1 MSYFEASV
9 RVPLMVHYPKRFQPR
24 RVPENVST
32 LDILPTLVDLVGL
45 KLNSYLPIDGT
56 SLMPQLQGMSSHDT
70 VFAEYCG
77 EGTISPMMMIRRGP
91 WKYITCP
98 ADPPQLFNLKHD
110 PLELKNLAQAK
121 KIVDASGIVSQLL
134 EDFAQEA
141 AKKWEFQKISDNV
154 RASQRQRRFVWA
166 ALKQG
171 KFTSW
176 DYDPIDD
183 GREKYFLC
191 TLFNKLALVDRH
203 RYIRSHVPLDD
214 LELRARFPAVDAY
227 GRETRP
233 LRHDQAGSNG
243 Q

>member
-1 MSYFEASV
+1 
-9 RVPLMVHYPKRFQPR
+9 MVHYPKRFQPR

-32 LDILPTLVDLVGL
+32 LDMLPTLVDLVGL
-45 KLNSYLPIDGT
+45 KLNSYLPMDGT
-56 SLMPQLQGMSSHDT
+56 SLMPQLQGMSGHDT

-98 ADPPQLFNLKHD
+98 ADPPQLFNLKDD

-121 KIVDASGIVSQLL
+121 KIVDASSIVGQLL

-154 RASQRQRRFVWA
+154 RVSQRQRRFVWG

-183 GREKYFLC
+183 GREKYFPC
-191 TLFNKLALVDRH
+191 TLFYKLAHVDRH

-214 LELRARFPAVDAY
+214 LELRARFPAVDTY
-227 GRETRP
+227 GRETQP

>member
-24 RVPENVST
+24 RVAENVST

-56 SLMPQLQGMSSHDT
+56 SLMPQLQGMSGHDT

-77 EGTISPMMMIRRGP
+77 EGTISPMMMIRHGP

-98 ADPPQLFNLKHD
+98 ADPPQLFNLKDD

-121 KIVDASGIVSQLL
+121 IVDASGIVGQLL

-141 AKKWEFQKISDNV
+141 AKKWDFQKISDNV
-154 RASQRQRRFVWA
+154 RVSQRQRRFVWG

-183 GREKYFLC
+183 GREKYVLH
-191 TLFNKLALVDRH
+191 TLF
-203 RYIRSHVPLDD
+203 IS
-214 LELRARFPAVDAY
+214 
-227 GRETRP
+227 
-233 LRHDQAGSNG
+233 
-243 Q
+243 

>member
-45 KLNSYLPIDGT
+45 KLNPYLSMDGT
-56 SLMPQLQGMSSHDT
+56 SLMPQLQGRFGHDT

-77 EGTISPMMMIRRGP
+77 EGTIAPMMMIRRGP

-98 ADPPQLFNLKHD
+98 ADPPQLFNLEDD
-110 PLELKNLAQAK
+110 PLELRNLAQAK
-121 KIVDASGIVSQLL
+121 KTIDGPSVVGQLL
-134 EDFAQEA
+134 AEFAQEA
-141 AKKWEFQKISDNV
+141 AEKWEFQRISDDV
-154 RASQRQRRFVWA
+154 RVSQRQRRFVWG

-176 DYDPIDD
+176 DYNPIDD
-183 GREKYFLC
+183 GREK
-191 TLFNKLALVDRH
+191 
-203 RYIRSHVPLDD
+203 
-214 LELRARFPAVDAY
+214 
-227 GRETRP
+227 
-233 LRHDQAGSNG
+233 
-243 Q
+243 